1 MTVEQP
7 STGNST
13 VSNIMRPLH
22 DAAGWMKLL
31 GTLSIIAG
39 VLTALTIFGLIIAWL
54 PIWMGIL
61 LRKTAVE
68 AQAAYTSGDEAAA
81 LAATSSLQT
90 IFKVQGVIAL
100 IWLAMWG
107 VMLVFGIL
115 AIILAAA
122 NGS

>member
-7 STGNST
+7 PVGNTT
-13 VSNIMRPLH
+13 VSNVMRPLN

-31 GTLSIIAG
+31 GTISIVAG

-61 LRKTAVE
+61 LRKSAVE

-90 IFKVQGVIAL
+90 IFKVQGVLAL

-107 VMLVFGIL
+107 VMVVFGII
-115 AIILAAA
+115 AIILSVA